1 MKRLVLANVHDRT
14 VQSFSKEWS
23 RFDQEDVDA
32 DELARLF
39 EEYFAIFP
47 WESLPK
53 RARGADIGCG
63 SGRWAQFVARRNVAE
78 LHCVDPSEEALQVSR
93 AKLHRYDNV
102 ILHHASVDALP
113 FEDNSLDFAYA
124 LGVLHH
130 VPDPAAALASSVR
143 ALKKGAPFLVYL
155 YYAFDN
161 RPLWFRGLWRGSD
174 IVRRVIA
181 NSPSRVKDL
190 CCDALALSI
199 YWPLAQAARSARALG
214 IDVSHWPLSAYRD
227 RSLYTM
233 RTDARD
239 RFGTPLEQRFT
250 SRQIEAMLLE
260 AGLADV
266 RFSSEPPYWC
276 AIGFKV

>member
-1 MKRLVLANVHDRT
+1 MKRLELGNVHDRT

-63 SGRWAQFVARRNVAE
+63 SGRWAQFVARRDVAE
-78 LHCVDPSEEALQVSR
+78 LHCVDLSEEALQVSR

-143 ALKKGAPFLVYL
+143 ALKKGAPFLVYI

-181 NSPSRVKDL
+181 NLPSRVKDL

-214 IDVSHWPLSAYRD
+214 IDVSQWPLSAYRD

-239 RFGTPLEQRFT
+239 RFGTPLERRFT

-260 AGLADV
+260 AGLTDV

>member
-1 MKRLVLANVHDRT
+1 MKRLELGNVHDRT

>member
-1 MKRLVLANVHDRT
+1 MKRLALDNVHHQT

-32 DELARLF
+32 DELERLF
-39 EEYFAIFP
+39 GEYFAIFP
-47 WESLPK
+47 WELLPE

-63 SGRWAQFVARRNVAE
+63 SGRWAQFVARRDVAE
-78 LHCVDPSEEALQVSR
+78 LHCVDLSEEALQVSR

-161 RPLWFRGLWRGSD
+161 RPLWFRALWRGSD

-181 NSPSRVKDL
+181 NLPSRVKDL

-214 IDVSHWPLSAYRD
+214 IDVSQWPLSAYRD

-266 RFSSEPPYWC
+266 RFSSAPPYWC

>member
-1 MKRLVLANVHDRT
+1 MKRLVLGNVHHRT
-14 VQSFSKEWS
+14 VRSFSKEWS
-23 RFDQEDVDA
+23 RFDQEDVEA
-32 DELARLF
+32 DELERLF

-47 WESLPK
+47 WESLPE

-63 SGRWAQFVARRNVAE
+63 SGRWAHFVARRDVAE

-93 AKLHRYDNV
+93 AKLQRYDNV

-130 VPDPAAALASSVR
+130 VPDPAAALARSVR

-161 RPLWFRGLWRGSD
+161 RPLWFRWLWRGSD
-174 IVRRVIA
+174 IVRRVVA
-181 NSPSRVKDL
+181 SLPSRVKDL
-190 CCDALALSI
+190 CCDALAFSI
-199 YWPLAQAARSARALG
+199 YWPLARAARFAEALA
-214 IDVSHWPLSAYRD
+214 IDVSQWPLSAYRD

-250 SRQIEAMLLE
+250 ARQIEAMLLE
-260 AGLADV
+260 AGLMDI
-266 RFSSEPPYWC
+266 RFSSGPPYWC